1 MSCNFSHV
9 SADSKGLHLFSTTW
23 NFRVFFLPLC
33 CTCNLHS
40 PSGFNV
46 EPPNSFSLTDELS
59 MGGSPNCVMIER
71 SSKQSTLQVAP
82 VSSWQAKVVVKSSA
96 ADLKKLTSANHCFA
110 LVCTRETVS
119 TCRQLSSELSSSS
132 SNCCTFLDERHT
144 DAKWPFLWHL
154 LHVCFNA
161 GHSVLLVWQCLRP
174 QYLHVG
180 SAELSEFLFSFFF
193 SFFKD
198 LDPSL
203 FFQQFVSPI
212 FLSLV
217 ASIVF
222 IWCEAVSLD
231 VHISMAFWRV
241 RDFSLRSLTLSPW
254 LFNPMTN
261 LSHIN
266 SSV

>member
-82 VSSWQAKVVVKSSA
+82 VSSWQAKVVVKSSS

-132 SNCCTFLDERHT
+132 SNCCTFLDERLRT
-144 DAKWPFLWHL
+144 QNGSFCDTACL
-154 LHVCFNA
+154 L
-161 GHSVLLVWQCLRP
+161 
-174 QYLHVG
+174 
-180 SAELSEFLFSFFF
+180 
-193 SFFKD
+193 
-198 LDPSL
+198 
-203 FFQQFVSPI
+203 
-212 FLSLV
+212 
-217 ASIVF
+217 
-222 IWCEAVSLD
+222 
-231 VHISMAFWRV
+231 
-241 RDFSLRSLTLSPW
+241 
-254 LFNPMTN
+254 
-261 LSHIN
+261 
-266 SSV
+266 